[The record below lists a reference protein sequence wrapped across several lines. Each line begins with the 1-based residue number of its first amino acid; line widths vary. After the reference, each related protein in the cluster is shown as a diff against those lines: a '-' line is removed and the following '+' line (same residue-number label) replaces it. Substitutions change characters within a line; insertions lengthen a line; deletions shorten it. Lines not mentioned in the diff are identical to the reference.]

1 MTAHVLTRFSRRSA
15 RRAGVAAGPRIPLA
29 DASSFSRPLRRL
41 RLVRSVLA
49 AGLVATAAAAFLVA
63 RGLGTPEAT
72 IVPHGSEGVI
82 VLDVSASIEAATYEQ
97 REAYQKTARA
107 LEEAAASGGPWGV
120 VLFSDVAYE
129 ALPATTPSDELAA
142 LQRYFLPVAPT
153 LGERPFRT
161 LRLGGSQFAA
171 NPWSRAFTGGTKIS
185 NGLRLARTMLK
196 RDGTREPV
204 VVLISDLDTDE
215 SDVAA
220 LTKVVLEYG
229 RASLPLQV
237 VAVGAAEADKAFFRR
252 LLRRGGVADP
262 APLYTSDRAEAGIVE
277 SPAVLVALAA
287 LLLALVAL
295 NELSCGRV
303 ALRREVAT

>member
-1 MTAHVLTRFSRRSA
+1 VTANVLTRFAGRRPRRSGLIA
-15 RRAGVAAGPRIPLA
+15 RPRIPLA
-29 DASSFSRPLRRL
+29 DASSFARPLRRM
-41 RLVRSVLA
+41 RLVRRLLA
-49 AGLVATAAAAFLVA
+49 VCLVATAAAVFGVA

-72 IVPHGSEGVI
+72 IVPHGSEGII

-107 LEEAAASGGPWGV
+107 LEEAAASDGHWGV

-129 ALPATTPSDELAA
+129 AVPATTPSDELGA
-142 LQRYFLPVAPT
+142 LQRYFLPLAPRAA
-153 LGERPFRT
+153 RPFRT

-185 NGLRLARTMLK
+185 NGLRLARAMLR
-196 RDGTREPV
+196 RDGTAKPV
-204 VVLISDLDTDE
+204 VVLISDLDTDD

-220 LTKVVLEYG
+220 LAKVVLEYG
-229 RASLPLQV
+229 RAAIPLRV
-237 VAVGAAEADKAFFRR
+237 VAVGAAEDDKALFRR

-262 APLYTSDRAEAGIVE
+262 APLYESSRAEAGIVE

-287 LLLALVAL
+287 LLLGLVAF
-295 NELSCGRV
+295 NELWCARV
-303 ALRREVAT
+303 ALRREAAAA